1 MTFQRVFSRVLSEDE
16 IAQAVGRLAA
26 EIRRDY
32 EGKDPL
38 LIGVLKGAFMFLA
51 DLVRDIDIPLTLD
64 FIEARSYRG
73 TSTTGRVRLLRGA
86 RTPIRGRHMV
96 LVEDII
102 DTGVTADYII
112 NHIRRMK
119 PASLRLCA
127 LLDKPFGRRVP
138 VQIDYL
144 GFTVPDRFLVG
155 YGLDLDEDYRQ
166 LREVYAL
173 GEADQV

>member
-73 TSTTGRVRLLRGA
+73 T
-86 RTPIRGRHMV
+86 PPQ
-96 LVEDII
+96 VE
-102 DTGVTADYII
+102 
-112 NHIRRMK
+112 
-119 PASLRLCA
+119 
-127 LLDKPFGRRVP
+127 
-138 VQIDYL
+138 
-144 GFTVPDRFLVG
+144 
-155 YGLDLDEDYRQ
+155 
-166 LREVYAL
+166 
-173 GEADQV
+173 

>member
-1 MTFQRVFSRVLSEDE
+1 MTFQRKLSLALSADE
-16 IAQAVGRLAA
+16 IAQAVRRLAA
-26 EIRRDY
+26 EMRADY
-32 EGKDPL
+32 EGKDL
-38 LIGVLKGAFMFLA
+38 LFIGVLKGSFMFLA
-51 DLVRDIDIPLTLD
+51 DLVREIDISLSLD
-64 FIEARSYRG
+64 FIEVGSYRG

-86 RTPIRGRHMV
+86 ATPVRGRDVV

-102 DTGVTADYII
+102 DTGVTANYIVQR
-112 NHIRRMK
+112 IRRMK
-119 PASLRLCA
+119 PASLRVCA
-127 LLDKPFGRRVP
+127 LLDKPSGRRVP

-166 LREVYAL
+166 LRDIYAL